1 MTSFRIISF
10 DGGGI
15 RGAISARILKRLSY
29 NYPELIEKT
38 DLFAGTSTG
47 SLIALCLAYG
57 ISPDIID
64 TTYNIDNMKTVFKS
78 PKINPF
84 SPIFS
89 NKGLKKILSSSL
101 PEDLTIGSLKK
112 YVFIPAFNVKGFSK
126 KTWEPVFFNN
136 LSKGNT
142 YDFKVIDAAIASS
155 AAPAYFPSY
164 KDFIDGGVIVNSP
177 SIAAV
182 INTMKYL
189 KPRHNIRDFKVISI
203 GTGRTLDR
211 ISKNTSS
218 WGAIQWILNPFTKVK
233 TPIISILLND
243 STLSDMY
250 CSELL
255 GSNYIRIDPIL
266 NTMIPLD
273 DYKQVPYLKSEADKL
288 NLTSINSYIEN
299 IYLK

>member
-57 ISPDIID
+57 IPPDIID

-112 YVFIPAFNVKGFSK
+112 YVFIPAFNVK
-126 KTWEPVFFNN
+126 
-136 LSKGNT
+136 
-142 YDFKVIDAAIASS
+142 ASRKRPGS
-155 AAPAYFPSY
+155 LYFL
-164 KDFIDGGVIVNSP
+164 
-177 SIAAV
+177 
-182 INTMKYL
+182 TTYL
-189 KPRHNIRDFKVISI
+189 KAIPM
-203 GTGRTLDR
+203 TL
-211 ISKNTSS
+211 K
-218 WGAIQWILNPFTKVK
+218 
-233 TPIISILLND
+233 
-243 STLSDMY
+243 
-250 CSELL
+250 
-255 GSNYIRIDPIL
+255 
-266 NTMIPLD
+266 
-273 DYKQVPYLKSEADKL
+273 
-288 NLTSINSYIEN
+288 
-299 IYLK
+299 